1 MEQYFYRI
9 PKIVTAVQID
19 FNNYQTL
26 VQAVILCGKNKAV
39 ENIKKYIDEHIGIV
53 DGEQYLV
60 VQNWYTNTDNQ
71 IGAKQ
76 DDYVVMYTN
85 PYNNERS
92 IEVVDPLVFNQYCK
106 KMSDIVK
113 ADTV

>member
-1 MEQYFYRI
+1 MEQYFYKI
-9 PKIVTAVQID
+9 PKIVTATQID

-39 ENIKKYIDEHIGIV
+39 ENIKKYIDEHIGEIDDV
-53 DGEQYLV
+53 KYLV
-60 VQNWYTNTDNQ
+60 LQNWYTNTDSQ

-85 PYNNERS
+85 PYNNEKI
-92 IEVVDPLVFNQYCK
+92 IEVVEPLVFNQYCK
-106 KMSDIVK
+106 KMSEIVK